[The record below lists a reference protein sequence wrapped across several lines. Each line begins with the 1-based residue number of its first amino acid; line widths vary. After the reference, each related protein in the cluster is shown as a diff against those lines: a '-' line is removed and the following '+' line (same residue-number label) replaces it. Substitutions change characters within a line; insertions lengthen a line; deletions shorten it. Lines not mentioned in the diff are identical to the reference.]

1 VKALT
6 NASLLSMRFR
16 TKKLQSVHEQQTLYL
31 TSSLDAFQISLASRR
46 AARAIPKKEIRLTH
60 TYFPCP
66 LEEGERPLRFSIFSS
81 LIMSRDLN
89 LLRMRCVVFRV
100 TGISGPNAVD
110 T

>member
-1 VKALT
+1 MKALT

-46 AARAIPKKEIRLTH
+46 AARAVPKTDTH
-60 TYFPCP
+60 IFPCP
-66 LEEGERPLRFSIFSS
+66 LEEGERPLRFSVFSS